1 MTRRS
6 CAPLAEQWGMG
17 SVRDPVSVTP
27 DNLSREYTSFQPC
40 APEPV
45 VYLGRDSHLENPVAL
60 MHEQVVGLLDLVEL
74 EAMRDERAKIDL
86 SLGGETQ
93 HGRILPCVTPSPLSC
108 SRVIFKTRASN
119 SALDKC
125 SHTHFRR
132 RMRSLRTQSS
142 LLSRPLLLGASE
154 LKIASLSARI
164 AFFANNISPHM
175 AAEASPERRGRRVGA
190 GCGCAASTK
199 WAPDSKNLQS
209 KDAARRGAPW
219 SFLSRRRG
227 IANRQPTA

>member
-1 MTRRS
+1 MPDKLPRGYISFNRARLRRWFPS
-6 CAPLAEQWGMG
+6 C
-17 SVRDPVSVTP
+17 S
-27 DNLSREYTSFQPC
+27 
-40 APEPV
+40 
-45 VYLGRDSHLENPVAL
+45 GRDSHLENPVAL
-60 MHEQVVGLLDLVEL
+60 MREQVVGLLDLVEL

-86 SLGGETQ
+86 CLGGETQ

-108 SRVIFKTRASN
+108 SRVIFKTRVSN

-154 LKIASLSARI
+154 LKIASPPARI

-190 GCGCAASTK
+190 GCGCAASL
-199 WAPDSKNLQS
+199 NG
-209 KDAARRGAPW
+209 R
-219 SFLSRRRG
+219 
-227 IANRQPTA
+227 PTARTYRARMQPDEARHGVSSAAVAGSLIGNQPHKFNNRFIK